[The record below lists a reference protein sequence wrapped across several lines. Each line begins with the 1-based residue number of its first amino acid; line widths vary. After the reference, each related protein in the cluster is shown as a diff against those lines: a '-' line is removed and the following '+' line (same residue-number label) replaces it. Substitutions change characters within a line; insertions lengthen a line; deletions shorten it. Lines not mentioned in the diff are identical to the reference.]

1 MKSNESLFKLP
12 QDTEKAKIFADQ
24 IEEQAKRKLE
34 LIKKRQELEEAET
47 LNAVAEAKDKLKV
60 AQMLETLVED
70 TVSKHNLSV
79 KSESVPNHHL
89 KTILKPNC
97 PEFEPYLE
105 HKTAISEPQIT
116 NSISQNLRPSTS
128 YFIPKISNDQVQMDN
143 VRENTYS
150 TPHTQY
156 PDMKFI
162 HSGTPYPKNN
172 DSYVS
177 IHPNNCIDDFID
189 RLVEGKETVLP
200 ERDPVLSASMLL
212 QLEYESKCLPV
223 MELFRFDGDPCK
235 CPDFIQN
242 FKNRVHDKRSFTD
255 DIRMERL
262 LSVLDGEAKR
272 TVTSIGRSGLFYATA
287 MKTLKSNFG
296 NPMVVSF
303 LKLKSVLDLPQITNE
318 NRAGLRAFH
327 QQLKS
332 VITWLNSMGDTSAI
346 NSIENTTKAITRLPR
361 FLRSKFLETSKM
373 RN

>member
-79 KSESVPNHHL
+79 KSESVPNHRL

-97 PEFEPYLE
+97 PEFKPYLE

-128 YFIPKISNDQVQMDN
+128 YFIPKNLNDPVQMDN
-143 VRENTYS
+143 IRENTYS
-150 TPHTQY
+150 TPNTQY
-156 PDMKFI
+156 PDMKFV

-172 DSYVS
+172 DSTVS

-189 RLVEGKETVLP
+189 ISVEGKETVLP
-200 ERDPVLSASMLL
+200 ERDPVISESMLL

-235 CPDFIQN
+235 WSDFIQN
-242 FKNRVHDKRSFTD
+242 FKNRVHDKCSFAD
-255 DIRMERL
+255 DI
-262 LSVLDGEAKR
+262 
-272 TVTSIGRSGLFYATA
+272 
-287 MKTLKSNFG
+287 
-296 NPMVVSF
+296 
-303 LKLKSVLDLPQITNE
+303 
-318 NRAGLRAFH
+318 
-327 QQLKS
+327 
-332 VITWLNSMGDTSAI
+332 
-346 NSIENTTKAITRLPR
+346 
-361 FLRSKFLETSKM
+361 
-373 RN
+373 